1 MMEDVLAGLGCTWT
15 FRSETLTITPG
26 QRGTPRLVAALG
38 ERVVPYAA
46 LADVTL
52 TRGRRRTMVLR
63 VVPRQGADP
72 VLTAAAGQ
80 LKASADPFR
89 LVLPAAKE
97 TLADYYADELRAALT
112 GRDPADRF
120 LIAAPPVPRAFK
132 GWDGA
137 ASFDGDAVTFTW
149 FWSGASAAKY
159 AAGDQRYRVTD
170 LDGVQ
175 WHAPEGASGSLRLKL
190 RGRRMPSDPTKDPA
204 SVTFS
209 LGWGA
214 THHSL
219 PFAAAVLA
227 AIPSPAA
234 PALPRRPQA
243 SVDRGLQVAELIA
256 KLGELRDAGV
266 LSEEEFQAKKAE
278 LLSRI

>member
-1 MMEDVLAGLGCTWT
+1 MADVLAGRGCTWA
-15 FRSETLTITPG
+15 FGPESLTITPEPG
-26 QRGTPRLVAALG
+26 KAPKLLAALG

-46 LADVTL
+46 IADVTL
-52 TRGRRRTMVLR
+52 TPGRRRTVVLR
-63 VVPRQGADP
+63 VLPRQGADP

-80 LKASADPFR
+80 LKPPADPFR
-89 LVLPAAKE
+89 LVLPAARE

-112 GRDPADRF
+112 GRGPAERF

-137 ASFDGDAVTFTW
+137 ASFDGTDVTFTW

-159 AAGDQRYRVTD
+159 SAGDQRYPVAD
-170 LDGVQ
+170 LEGVE

-190 RGRRMPSDPTKDPA
+190 RGRRMPSDPNKDPA
-204 SVTFS
+204 SVVFS

-214 THHSL
+214 THQSL

-227 AIPSPAA
+227 AIPA
-234 PALPRRPQA
+234 PRRSLP
-243 SVDRGLQVAELIA
+243 VDRGIQVAELIA

-278 LLSRI
+278 LLSRL